1 MHENNGKPEA
11 LLWIDFETTGVDRR
25 KSLPL
30 EIGMECT
37 DMLGEQKF
45 GSLSRIIR
53 PDRLDL
59 LSMSPVAF
67 SMHTDNGLLF
77 ELMGGSVRNDSMVV
91 VANAVEE
98 FLDSLSQRFSLVP
111 AGTNVDFDLDFL
123 RRLNLNPDAWL
134 TYRKY
139 DMATIRRL
147 VTVLGAPD
155 PYQGDSGPA
164 PGEILHRTRHQRL
177 QGHARDT
184 RRQDGRPQVRKTIS
198 HLADRLGDAMATL
211 FTLLALLLIPHAV
224 IRAIIGQ
231 ALHQWT
237 PITWLAIHT
246 ALTIAALAT
255 SLASYAIAALLA
267 PPRPETYQ

>member
-11 LLWIDFETTGVDRR
+11 LLWIDFETTVVDRR

-139 DMATIRRL
+139 DMATTRHRARRP
-147 VTVLGAPD
+147 GSIPGR
-155 PYQGDSGPA
+155 QRPA

-255 SLASYAIAALLA
+255 SLASYALAALLA

>member
-1 MHENNGKPEA
+1 MHTNDGKPEA

-25 KSLPL
+25 RSLPL

-53 PDRLDL
+53 PERLDL
-59 LSMSPVAF
+59 LAMSSVAF

-77 ELMGGSVRNDSMVV
+77 ELMNGSARDDSIPV

-98 FLDSLSQRFSLVP
+98 FLDSLSQRFALMP
-111 AGTNVDFDLDFL
+111 AGTNVDFDLEFL

-139 DMATIRRL
+139 DMATIRQL

-155 PYQGDSGPA
+155 PYRGDSG
-164 PGEILHRTRHQRL
+164 LHRVKSCIK
-177 QGHARDT
+177 RDIRDYKSMLET
-184 RRQDGRPQVRKTIS
+184 LAVKT
-198 HLADRLGDAMATL
+198 GD
-211 FTLLALLLIPHAV
+211 HK
-224 IRAIIGQ
+224 
-231 ALHQWT
+231 
-237 PITWLAIHT
+237 
-246 ALTIAALAT
+246 
-255 SLASYAIAALLA
+255 
-267 PPRPETYQ
+267 